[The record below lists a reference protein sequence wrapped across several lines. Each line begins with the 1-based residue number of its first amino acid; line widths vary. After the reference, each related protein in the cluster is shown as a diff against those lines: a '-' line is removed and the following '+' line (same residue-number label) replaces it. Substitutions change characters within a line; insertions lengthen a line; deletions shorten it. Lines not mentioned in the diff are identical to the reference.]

1 MTFLG
6 AHTASELESLDQIH
20 ICLPL
25 NFSHY
30 IELSSRLLFKVQYIS
45 GLPRGPDRGQISG
58 AVSYS
63 ASVDCTMIV

>member
-30 IELSSRLLFKVQYIS
+30 IELSSRLLFKVQYQGYLE
-45 GLPRGPDRGQISG
+45 GLIEDRFLGQILTQPVWT
-58 AVSYS
+58 AP
-63 ASVDCTMIV
+63 